1 MAEPGLTRPAAAL
14 IGCAAALAALG
25 TAELLAG
32 LLIPDGSPLLA
43 LGAVVIDASPA
54 WLKDAAITLF
64 GTADKIALFVVMGVV
79 ATVLAAAL
87 GLLARTRRVI
97 ARLLVL
103 GVGLGLAA
111 AVVSRPEVGLVGI
124 AWLPAVLPTV
134 GGIVLGLLV
143 LEGLVR
149 RGARAA
155 ERQPGSQPSSPSS
168 SSSAGSSES
177 APRRRSVIGLA
188 ATAGVLGAAGIVA
201 GRLSASVLHAGR
213 RLRETITLPRP
224 ARPAPRPS
232 AVSADV
238 AGMPR
243 WATPNDTFYRI
254 DTALVP
260 PDVDPRSW
268 RLRIHGLVERE
279 VTLDFDEL
287 LDRDLV
293 EAWVTLACVSNEIGG
308 DLVGNAKWLGLPVRT
323 LLAEAGPLPEADMV
337 LSRSTD
343 GFSASTP
350 LAALTDERDALLA
363 VGMNDEPLPT
373 EHGFPVRLVVPGL
386 YGYVSATKWVVE
398 LEVTRFADATAYWTD
413 RGWSARGPI
422 KTASRI
428 DVPRDGARVSPGQVT
443 VGGTAWAQHRG
454 IAAVEIQLDD
464 GAWQSA
470 ELAAAGGIDTWRQF
484 SLRLDDVGPG
494 EHRLRVRATDG
505 DGVTQ
510 TEEVSATVPDGAT
523 GWHEVGFTAEEG

>member
-1 MAEPGLTRPAAAL
+1 MATPGLTRPAAAL
-14 IGCAAALAALG
+14 IGCAAALSTLG

-32 LLIPDGSPLLA
+32 VLIPDGSPLLA
-43 LGAVVIDASPA
+43 TGAVVIDASPA

-79 ATVLAAAL
+79 ATLLAVGI
-87 GLLARTRRVI
+87 GLLARIRRVA

-103 GVGLGLAA
+103 GIGLGLAA
-111 AVVSRPEVGLVGI
+111 AVLSRPEVGIVGL
-124 AWLPAVLPTV
+124 AWLPVVLPTV
-134 GGIVLGLLV
+134 CGLAVGLLV

-149 RGARAA
+149 RGLRAA
-155 ERQPGSQPSSPSS
+155 GDHPRASSSP
-168 SSSAGSSES
+168 SSAGSSS
-177 APRRRSVIGLA
+177 SPVPGRRSVLGLA
-188 ATAGVLGAAGIVA
+188 ATAGVLGAAGLLA
-201 GRLSASVLHAGR
+201 GRIGASVLHAGR

-224 ARPAPRPS
+224 AHSAPRPS
-232 AVSADV
+232 GVSAGV
-238 AGMPR
+238 AGMPS
-243 WATPNDTFYRI
+243 WTTPNDTFYRI

-268 RLRIHGLVERE
+268 ELRIHGLVERE

-287 LDRDLV
+287 LERDLV

-323 LLAEAGPLPEADMV
+323 LLAEAGPRPEADMV
-337 LSRSTD
+337 LSRSPD

-373 EHGFPVRLVVPGL
+373 EHGFPARLVVPGL

-428 DVPRDGARVSPGQVT
+428 DVPREGARVTAGQVA

-454 IAAVEIQLDD
+454 ITAVEIQLDD
-464 GAWQSA
+464 DAWRGA

-484 SLRLDDVGPG
+484 SLMLDDVAAG

-523 GWHEVGFTAEEG
+523 GWHEVEFIAEEG